1 MSEYLL
7 QTRGLTK
14 QYGRHKAVENVDI
27 HVKKGCNLWIYR
39 KKRSRKEYLSENGK
53 RTFTSYRR

>member
-27 HVKKGCNLWIYR
+27 HVKKGTIYGFIGR
-39 KKRSRKEYLSENGK
+39 NGAGK
-53 RTFTSYRR
+53 STCLKMIS

>member
-27 HVKKGCNLWIYR
+27 HVKKVPFMALQEETEQER
-39 KKRSRKEYLSENGK
+39 VPV
-53 RTFTSYRR
+53 

>member
-27 HVKKGCNLWIYR
+27 HI
-39 KKRSRKEYLSENGK
+39 STSPENC
-53 RTFTSYRR
+53 FEEPS